1 MDSKSC
7 GESLRSA
14 SISLVSNSS
23 PPSVETVNKL
33 KELLRQESRCH
44 QETGHCY
51 NTLQQEYDE
60 LLRKYAEAENT
71 IDKLRIGAKIKL
83 YYEPQSPR
91 EAQKE
96 AFVPARSKST
106 QLIHLA
112 QPQKAHLSRTH
123 SVPDRVGLKKSG
135 HSASS
140 YSDTVMEDE
149 ETDDFISRLQCLQ
162 NDVSNFH
169 TLVSEGECDIDK
181 QKEIYERL
189 KEEYETVKDE
199 LKSFDRDGEDGDLN
213 NNRIRATS
221 LNSR

>member
-1 MDSKSC
+1 MDGKSC
-7 GESLRSA
+7 GGSLRSA
-14 SISLVSNSS
+14 SISLLSNTS
-23 PPSVETVNKL
+23 PHSLETVDKL

-91 EAQKE
+91 DATSEVFK
-96 AFVPARSKST
+96 PIRSKST

-123 SVPDRVGLKKSG
+123 SVPDRFGWKKNG
-135 HSASS
+135 HSSSS
-140 YSDTVMEDE
+140 YSDIDE
-149 ETDDFISRLQCLQ
+149 ETEDFIARLQCLQ
-162 NDVSNFH
+162 NDVTNFH
-169 TLVSEGECDIDK
+169 TLISEGECDVDE

-189 KEEYETVKDE
+189 KKEYGIVKDR
-199 LKSFDRDGEDGDLN
+199 LKSIEDEEDGDLN